1 MTASDQYTAR
11 LREDIGRLARDIGA
25 RNVYHYPQ
33 LVEAAGLI
41 EQWLR
46 EAGYTPARQEYEAK
60 GRLFA
65 NIEVEV
71 RGLIAPEEVIIVG
84 AHYDTHRRSP
94 GADDNGS
101 GIAALLALARAF
113 AHETIGRTLRFVA
126 FTNEEKPF
134 LRTRQ
139 MGSRVY
145 AARCRERGES
155 VVGMICLE
163 TIAYRS
169 EKFGS
174 QHLSLFGL
182 LAPARGNFIALVGNR
197 RSRELLADAAQS
209 FRRNS
214 PVPCETFT
222 LPSNFPGA
230 WSSDHW
236 SFWKEDYPAIMVTD
250 TAPLRYPYYHKSKD
264 TIERLDYEF
273 LAAVTGGLHDVA
285 ADLVGK
291 V

>member
-1 MTASDQYTAR
+1 MIASNQSVLR
-11 LREDIGRLARDIGA
+11 LREDIGQLARDIGA
-25 RNVYHYPQ
+25 RNIYHYPQ
-33 LVEAAGLI
+33 LVEAAGFI
-41 EQWLR
+41 ERRLR
-46 EAGYTPARQEYEAK
+46 EAGYAPARQEYEAK
-60 GRLFA
+60 DKLFA
-65 NIEVEV
+65 NIEAEV
-71 RGLIAPEEVIIVG
+71 RGAVAPEDVVIVG
-84 AHYDTHRRSP
+84 AHYDTHRSSP
-94 GADDNGS
+94 GANDNGS

-113 AHETIGRTLRFVA
+113 AQETVGRTLRFVA

-139 MGSRVY
+139 MGSRMY
-145 AARCRERGES
+145 AARCRERGEN

-169 EKFGS
+169 ENFGS

-197 RSRELLADAAQS
+197 RSRPLLADATHS
-209 FRRNS
+209 FRRQS
-214 PVPCETFT
+214 QVPCETFV
-222 LPSNFPGA
+222 LPTHFPGA

-236 SFWKEDYPAIMVTD
+236 SFWKEGYPALMVTD
-250 TAPLRYPYYHKSKD
+250 TAPLRYPYYHKRKD

-273 LAAVTGGLHDVA
+273 LAAVTEGVRGAV
-285 ADLVGK
+285 ADLAAK